1 MPKEAPECER
11 QGGGNLRIPK
21 LLLEALVVVEV
32 MNNMD
37 PKLPKPRKGGKEK
50 QHIHLAWWRSTLD
63 LELPGREVG

>member
-32 MNNMD
+32 RILENNMD
-37 PKLPKPRKGGKEK
+37 PKLPKPRKGEKEK
-50 QHIHLAWWRSTLD
+50 ATYSPRMVAFNS
-63 LELPGREVG
+63 GS

>member
-1 MPKEAPECER
+1 MLPKEAPECER

-37 PKLPKPRKGGKEK
+37 PKLPKPRKGEKEK
-50 QHIHLAWWRSTLD
+50 ATYSPRMVAFNS
-63 LELPGREVG
+63 GS